1 MTLTIKVKV
10 SYLNQSA
17 NNAIGCGVEEINKE
31 KFACDYSGAKQL
43 KLCLVKKKKNLKK
56 KS

>member
-17 NNAIGCGVEEINKE
+17 NNAIGCGVKEINKE
-31 KFACDYSGAKQL
+31 KFACDYSGTKQL
-43 KLCLVKKKKNLKK
+43 KLCLKEIKNKK